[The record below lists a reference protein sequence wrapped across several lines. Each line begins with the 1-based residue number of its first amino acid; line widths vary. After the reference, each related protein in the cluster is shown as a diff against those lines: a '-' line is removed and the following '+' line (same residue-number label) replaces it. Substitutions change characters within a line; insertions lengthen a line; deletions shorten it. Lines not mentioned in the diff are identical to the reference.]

1 MVEGASEMTEQEE
14 FEFRARRDKESS
26 APKESFGEKTLRFVE
41 PTIEALGT
49 AGGAMLGAP
58 LGPPG
63 VVGGAGLGYGIT
75 KEALGGIKRMAG
87 YEPPRTGA
95 QKVTEP
101 IRNIVEGATFEAG
114 GRALPEVLKGAGKLG
129 SSLGE
134 ILTTSGQ
141 ARAQKRAA
149 KIVGESLGTNLDE
162 ARQVLKTASDD
173 ITASQA
179 LAVINPKTGR
189 AMLDAPTA
197 QALLKRAEARDPE
210 FYTKLFGQQDA
221 ARIKQL
227 EAIAGGSN
235 QTAARQAREQL
246 KNELNERLIPTLKTE
261 LEAANI
267 AGKQK
272 PRLAGEA
279 QRMEDA
285 AAQKVG
291 DVRRFT
297 AAQPRAEEMARSRLI
312 AEGKPV
318 GAVKYTYVGG
328 DLQKRAEQVA
338 LDAAEGS
345 LRFGEAARFA
355 RAAEQSLEAHG
366 LRPLTG
372 ESVVASIT
380 GKLRDPQFAGNA
392 ELRNSLINVA
402 KDIRQWTTKGGVID
416 AFALDSIRKNSV
428 NATIQKMYPAASKQE
443 QRALAAKVLES
454 VKPAIIDAIEG
465 AGGTGYRQYL
475 TDYSRG
481 SQAIAQ
487 TKLGGELLGLYQ
499 TSPKD
504 FVRWVEG
511 NAPEEVEKVFGPGS
525 YNIFKEMSINLQQKV
540 GKIAGE
546 IKRDVVAS
554 EQAKAGTKR
563 LEDVLGANLDFFR
576 LPHWLTKGTTLT
588 NDVIARLE
596 NKVSKETLAA
606 ITEAGKSAKSLDELL
621 SLLPEKNKQE
631 VVKAIQV
638 APTIGGVIAGADQ
651 DKKKR

>member
-1 MVEGASEMTEQEE
+1 MTEQEE

-26 APKESFGEKTLRFVE
+26 APKESFGEKTLRLVE

-141 ARAQKRAA
+141 SRASKRAA
-149 KIVGESLGTNLDE
+149 KIASEALGTNLGE
-162 ARQVLKTASDD
+162 ARQILKGAADD

-179 LAVINPKTGR
+179 LALINPETGR
-189 AMLDAPTA
+189 AVLTAPTA
-197 QALLKRAEARDPE
+197 QALLKRAEARDAN
-210 FYTKLFGQQDA
+210 FYIKLFGEQDA

-227 EAIAGGSN
+227 EQIAGGSN

-246 KNELNERLIPTLKTE
+246 KTELNERLIPTLKTE

-312 AEGKPV
+312 QEGKPV

-345 LRFGEAARFA
+345 LRFGDAARFA

-392 ELRNSLINVA
+392 DIRNSLINVA

-443 QRALAAKVLES
+443 QKALASKVLES
-454 VKPAIIDAIEG
+454 IKPTIIDSIES

-475 TDYSRG
+475 TDYALG
-481 SQAIAQ
+481 SQKIAQ

-511 NAPEEVEKVFGPGS
+511 NAPQEIEKVFGPGS
-525 YNIFKEMSINLQQKV
+525 YNIFKEMSVSVQQRL
-540 GKIAGE
+540 GKISGE
-546 IKRDVVAS
+546 LQRDVVAS
-554 EQAKAGTKR
+554 EQAIKGEKTLADILKT
-563 LEDVLGANLDFFR
+563 NLDFFR
-576 LPHWLTKGTTLT
+576 LPHWLSKGTTLT
-588 NDVIARLE
+588 NDMISRLE
-596 NKVSKETLAA
+596 DRVSKDTLQALTDAA
-606 ITEAGKSAKSLDELL
+606 KSAKSFDELL
-621 SLLPEKNKQE
+621 SLIPDKNKQE
-631 VVKAIQV
+631 VVKVLATS
-638 APTIGGVIAGADQ
+638 PTAGGVIAGADQ
-651 DKKKR
+651 DKKRR